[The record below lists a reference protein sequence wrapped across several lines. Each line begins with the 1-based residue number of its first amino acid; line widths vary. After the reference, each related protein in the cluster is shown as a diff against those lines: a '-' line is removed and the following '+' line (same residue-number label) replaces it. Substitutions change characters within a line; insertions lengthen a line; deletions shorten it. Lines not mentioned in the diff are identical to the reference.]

1 MPTRAENVR
10 SWRQTGSGWPIVKP
24 TRMTD
29 IGHLAFGQ
37 PFPGQRFTPHMARCL
52 FLPACLNCAFS
63 SLLVRI
69 RRVIDSADR
78 LMVST
83 GISSASP
90 AGGRWY
96 CDHPL
101 KAMSC
106 TAKADFM
113 TTETTF
119 LVQAFSGG
127 KGGHLKASTPVPCR
141 SADGARRTAERL
153 SLSHLGVVAFSVTSD
168 PETGDYDDQPTVF
181 FRAGQL
187 PSEFDTMP

>member
-1 MPTRAENVR
+1 
-10 SWRQTGSGWPIVKP
+10 
-24 TRMTD
+24 
-29 IGHLAFGQ
+29 
-37 PFPGQRFTPHMARCL
+37 
-52 FLPACLNCAFS
+52 
-63 SLLVRI
+63 VRI
-69 RRVIDSADR
+69 RRVIGSTAR
-78 LMVST
+78 LMFAT
-83 GISSASP
+83 HISGGRP
-90 AGGRWY
+90 AGGRWR
-96 CDHPL
+96 CGHPL

-141 SADGARRTAERL
+141 SADGARRTAKRL

>member
-1 MPTRAENVR
+1 
-10 SWRQTGSGWPIVKP
+10 
-24 TRMTD
+24 
-29 IGHLAFGQ
+29 
-37 PFPGQRFTPHMARCL
+37 
-52 FLPACLNCAFS
+52 
-63 SLLVRI
+63 
-69 RRVIDSADR
+69 
-78 LMVST
+78 
-83 GISSASP
+83 
-90 AGGRWY
+90 
-96 CDHPL
+96 
-101 KAMSC
+101 MSC

-127 KGGHLKASTPVPCR
+127 KGRHLKASTPVPCR

-153 SLSHLGVVAFSVTSD
+153 SSSHLGVVAFSVTSD